1 MDVRAALAAR
11 GSRAQGL
18 VTKAQL
24 RVEGV
29 SEGALLRA
37 VARQDVIRV
46 HRAVYA
52 LEPLPVRPRFLV
64 TDTGVSAAYVA
75 HVRAVLLSLGVT
87 ATARGRTAAAL
98 LGWAMLVEP
107 ARTLDVAVP
116 HGRSSVALLVTRVEQ
131 RRRLA
136 RISWEALP
144 GTDALW
150 VTSALQTAVDCAL
163 RLPMLEAVVVCD
175 SALRRGDVT
184 TDELG
189 TLVGRLPGV
198 RDARRL
204 QRVVELAD
212 GRSGSVLESVQRV
225 QLVLGGIDGF
235 DLQVI
240 VRDCP
245 ELRVDFCFR
254 AAGLVVE
261 VDGARW
267 HQDPARDQARD
278 NALAALG
285 WRVLRF
291 SWAQVVREPE
301 RMLARVR
308 EALAV
313 GGPSFHLRGG
323 AEAPAA

>member
-1 MDVRAALAAR
+1 MESR
-11 GSRAQGL
+11 GLRAQGL

-24 RVEGV
+24 RADGV
-29 SEGALLRA
+29 SEGGLLRA
-37 VARQDVIRV
+37 VACKDVLRV
-46 HRAVYA
+46 QPAVYA

-64 TDTGVSAAYVA
+64 TDTGVAAAYVA
-75 HVRAVLLSLGVT
+75 HVRAVLLSLGAT

-107 ARTLDVAVP
+107 TRTLDVAVP
-116 HGRSSVALLVTRVEQ
+116 HGRSSVRLPLAQAEQ

-136 RISWEALP
+136 RISQAVLP
-144 GTDALW
+144 GTDPIW

-163 RLPMLEAVVVCD
+163 RLPLLEAVVLCD
-175 SALRRGDVT
+175 SGLRNAALDRDDLEV
-184 TDELG
+184 
-189 TLVGRLPGV
+189 LVGRLPGV

-204 QRVVELAD
+204 RRVVELAD

-235 DLQVI
+235 DLQIV
-240 VRDCP
+240 VRDDP
-245 ELRVDFCFR
+245 TLRVDFCFR

-291 SWAQVVREPE
+291 TWAQVVHESE
-301 RMLARVR
+301 QVLARVR
-308 EALAV
+308 EALAA
-313 GGPSFHLRGG
+313 GGPSFHLLGG
-323 AEAPAA
+323 VEAAAA